1 MKINTLNAIPVL
13 SNNNNVIHNGYFE
26 SFEPYKAFDNIDK
39 TYWVILFNGK
49 SYLGYKFHEPIII
62 SKYRIY
68 SESNS
73 ENFFR
78 DWTFEGSNDNL
89 DWVILDKQ
97 SGKCQKDFST
107 IINNTNSYLY
117 YRINISKN
125 NGGSYIGIN
134 TFQMYESLKENKF
147 LLKQNN
153 KYYTIKPEFYKNSN
167 CQPIKE
173 LEEKKILTKTDF
185 ETYGIDDL
193 NSLTKTIDTQDIN
206 GIDKGDLGNGK
217 LFEIPFNNDFLS
229 ISEVK

>member
-13 SNNNNVIHNGYFE
+13 SNNNNVIHNGYLE

-39 TYWVILFNGK
+39 TYWIILFNGK
-49 SYLGYKFHEPIII
+49 SCLGYKFDRPIVI

-68 SESNS
+68 SELNS

-125 NGGSYIGIN
+125 NGGSYTGIN
-134 TFQMYESLKENKF
+134 TFEMYESLKENKF
-147 LLKQNN
+147 LLKQNSQ
-153 KYYTIKPEFYKNSN
+153 YYTIKSEFYKNSEFS
-167 CQPIKE
+167 PITE
-173 LEEKKILTKTDF
+173 LEGKEILTEHDF

-193 NSLTKTIDTQDIN
+193 NLLTKTIDTQVVD
-206 GIDKGDLGNGK
+206 GIDEGSLGGGRY
-217 LFEIPFNNDFLS
+217 FSIDIPNDFIN